1 LHYLNV
7 GLPVDW
13 GTMSG
18 AAKDGAG
25 SPIALYI
32 AALVATIAMMTDLR
46 SRRIPNWLTGGSVLL
61 GLLLQARSS
70 GLDGLTMAFFGTC
83 LGLSVLFPFYM
94 LRVMGAGDVK
104 LLAGLGALVGPRM
117 LVSIVIFSA
126 LAGGVI
132 AAIMLA
138 RRGRL
143 LLTLRSMVLRQSPPS
158 LSGATAPYAMAI
170 AAGTYLSLVLPP
182 VLI

>member
-1 LHYLNV
+1 M
-7 GLPVDW
+7 DW
-13 GTMSG
+13 GMVSSTAGKAADVG
-18 AAKDGAG
+18 A
-25 SPIALYI
+25 ITHYI
-32 AALVATIAMMTDLR
+32 AALVATIAMVTDIR
-46 SRRIPNWLTGGSVLL
+46 SRRVPNWLTGGSVLL
-61 GLLLQARSS
+61 GLLLHGRSS
-70 GLDGLTMAFFGTC
+70 GLDGLAMAIFGTC
-83 LGLSVLFPFYM
+83 LGLSVLFPFYL

-143 LLTLRSMVLRQSPPS
+143 LLTLRSMFLRQSPTG
-158 LSGATAPYAMAI
+158 LSGVTAPYAVAI

-182 VLI
+182 VLS

>member
-1 LHYLNV
+1 MN
-7 GLPVDW
+7 W
-13 GTMSG
+13 GAISG
-18 AAKDGAG
+18 ALAQDASVGTIP
-25 SPIALYI
+25 SYI
-32 AALVATIAMMTDLR
+32 AALVATIAMITDIR
-46 SRRIPNWLTGGSVLL
+46 FRRIPNWLTAGSVVL
-61 GLLLQARSS
+61 GLLLQARAS
-70 GLDGLTMAFFGTC
+70 GLEGLAMAIFGTC
-83 LGLSVLFPFYM
+83 LGLSVLFPFYL

-104 LLAGLGALVGPRM
+104 LLAGLGALVGPHT

-143 LLTLRSMVLRQSPPS
+143 LLTLRSMLLRQSPPS
-158 LSGATAPYAMAI
+158 LSGATAPYAVAI

-182 VLI
+182 VLS